1 MSSVSD
7 WTTDAEHP
15 VIQPGRRVVAVHP
28 AADAFA
34 ALTVMRRNEVRH
46 LPVVVDDRCVGLLTE
61 TNLLRGLASS
71 SSADELTVAAL
82 CHQPA
87 PAVPAGSS
95 LQTMAVTMVASGAD
109 AVLVVNRGV
118 MVGMV
123 TGSDVL
129 GAVTSRWRTQPAASF
144 AGSRDLQDIGRGAP

>member
-7 WTTDAEHP
+7 GTAEAEHP
-15 VIQPGRRVVAVHP
+15 VIKPGRRLVAVHP
-28 AADAFA
+28 AVDAFT
-34 ALTVMRRNEVRH
+34 ALTVMRRHEVRH
-46 LPVVVDDRCVGLLTE
+46 LPVVADDRCVGLLTE
-61 TNLLRGLASS
+61 TDLLRGLASS
-71 SSADELTVAAL
+71 ASAEELTVAAL
-82 CHQPA
+82 CHRPA

-95 LQTMAVTMVASGAD
+95 LHTMATTMVASAAD

-123 TGSDVL
+123 TASDVL

-144 AGSRDLQDIGRGAP
+144 AESREPRKPCNL